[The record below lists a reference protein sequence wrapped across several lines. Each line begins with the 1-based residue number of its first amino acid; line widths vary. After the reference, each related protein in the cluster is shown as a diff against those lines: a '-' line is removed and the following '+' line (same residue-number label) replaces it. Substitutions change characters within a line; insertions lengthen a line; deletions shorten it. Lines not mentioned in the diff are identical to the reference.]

1 MSGWVSDRV
10 RVRATRTALVYCEFP
25 SYLVSG
31 LVPQRPKSPQ
41 PTREHVG
48 GVNPDVLDSEV
59 VLRVKLDHATSV
71 APLAVMIGRRP
82 LYE

>member
-1 MSGWVSDRV
+1 MNENELQFAVVSD
-10 RVRATRTALVYCEFP
+10 
-25 SYLVSG
+25 

-41 PTREHVG
+41 PNRKHVG
-48 GVNPDVLDSEV
+48 GVSPDVLDSEV
-59 VLRVKLDHATSV
+59 VLRLKLDHATSV